1 MYYEEIELGKV
12 IEIPPTIIDEQ
23 DMLDFAK
30 KYDNIPLHTDQEYCK
45 TTRFGSI
52 IAPGVMAFMAVW
64 ANYLTVDISREQLIA
79 GKSTFMEW
87 HKPVYPNDILYSK
100 AEVTNKTKTGKRSG
114 TVELTISIKNQKD
127 ELVMTNVTN
136 MVVHCKE

>member
-1 MYYEEIELGKV
+1 MYYEEIELGKI

-52 IAPGVMAFMAVW
+52 IAPGVMAFMA
-64 ANYLTVDISREQLIA
+64 AT
-79 GKSTFMEW
+79 
-87 HKPVYPNDILYSK
+87 PVSPINIPAMILSQ
-100 AEVTNKTKTGKRSG
+100 RS
-114 TVELTISIKNQKD
+114 IR
-127 ELVMTNVTN
+127 
-136 MVVHCKE
+136 